1 MGASDGARLVGSAVG
16 VSVGASEG
24 IAVGAAVAM
33 QLLSALVLSGCGMWP
48 SRHSQAYC
56 SSASVSVT
64 HLVVAVSHSC

>member
-33 QLLSALVLSGCGMWP
+33 QLLSALVLSGCGM
-48 SRHSQAYC
+48 
-56 SSASVSVT
+56 
-64 HLVVAVSHSC
+64 